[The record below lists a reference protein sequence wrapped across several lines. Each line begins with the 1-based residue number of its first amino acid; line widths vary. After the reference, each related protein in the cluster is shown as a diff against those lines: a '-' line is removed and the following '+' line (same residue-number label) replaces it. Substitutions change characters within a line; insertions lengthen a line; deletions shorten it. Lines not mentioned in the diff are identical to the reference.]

1 VDVTVLTLHYVGSG
15 GGTGSPLDP
24 GRISM
29 RDVTAERQDIDRAVA
44 GCTLPSVFA
53 NLVARHPGARTIRW
67 RDADGS
73 WRDKTLAEYRES
85 VRDAALG
92 LASIGFVP
100 GEFGLV
106 MASNRP
112 EHGVGDLGIIHARGA
127 SVTLYNTL
135 APDQVAWI
143 AEHCGATVAIVE
155 TEEHLEKFR
164 KVRHQLPRL
173 RTIVTLDADPAGDE
187 GVIRWTDLLA
197 RGAEAAAADPGA
209 FDRAWRQLE
218 PDDLLSLIYTSGT
231 TGTPKGVMY
240 SHHNVLWTAEAIRR
254 HWGDDMLGSSRLISY
269 LPLAHVSERFTSHW
283 GPIWQGLH
291 VDTPGSITFCPDM
304 TQLLGYLQEVRPTVF
319 VGVPRVWEK
328 FQTAIRAGLAAQPEE
343 VRAAVAR
350 AMDAG
355 RTAAEL
361 RHAGAEV
368 PAELAAGVTASAP
381 VFAGIRAKLGLDE
394 CKLAV
399 TTTAPT
405 PLDLELFWA
414 GVGLPLHEV
423 WGMSELTG
431 PATAVPPDDLRLGT
445 VGALLPGVEARIGED
460 GELMIR
466 GGNVM
471 LGYYRDEER
480 TAETL
485 DADGWLHTGDIAT
498 EDDGWYRIV
507 DRKKELII
515 TSSGKNIA
523 PAQVE
528 SLLKLNPL
536 VGQAIAV
543 GDTRSHLTA
552 LIVLDADIAP
562 AWAAQQGLGP
572 LGMDE
577 LARHPLV
584 VAAVTAGVA
593 EANSHLARIEQV
605 KRFAILPREW
615 TPESGELTPTQ
626 KLKRRVVLDRYSAE
640 ISSLYADAP
649 GGYEVAARRDGVATP
664 DR

>member
-1 VDVTVLTLHYVGSG
+1 
-15 GGTGSPLDP
+15 
-24 GRISM
+24 M
-29 RDVTAERQDIDRAVA
+29 RDVAAERQDIDQTVA
-44 GCTLPSVFA
+44 GYTLPSVFA
-53 NLVARHPGARTIRW
+53 ELVAKHPDARTVRW
-67 RDADGS
+67 RDDDGTF
-73 WRDKTLAEYRES
+73 RDQTLTEYRAT

-92 LASIGFVP
+92 LISLGFAP

-112 EHGVGDLGIIHARGA
+112 EHGAADLGIIHARGA

-135 APDQVAWI
+135 APDQIAWI
-143 AEHCGATVAIVE
+143 AEHCGATIAIVE

-164 KVRHQLPRL
+164 KVRHLLPRL

-187 GVIRWTDLLA
+187 GVLRWTDMLA
-197 RGAEAAAADPGA
+197 RGAAAAAADPEA
-209 FDRAWRQLE
+209 FDRSWRELE

-240 SHHNVLWTAEAIRR
+240 SHHNVVWTAESIRR

-283 GPIWQGLH
+283 GPLWHGLH
-291 VDTPGSITFCPDM
+291 TEAPGSITFCPDM
-304 TQLLGYLQEVRPTVF
+304 TQLLPYLQEVHPTVF

-328 FQTAIRAGLAAQPEE
+328 FQTAIRAGLGAQPEE
-343 VRAAVAR
+343 VRTAVAG
-350 AMDAG
+350 AMEAG
-355 RTAAEL
+355 RKVAEL
-361 RHAGAEV
+361 RHAGEEV
-368 PAELAAGVTASAP
+368 PAELAAAVESYAP
-381 VFAGIRAKLGLDE
+381 VYAGIRAKLGLDE
-394 CKLAV
+394 VRLAV

-405 PLDLELFWA
+405 PLGLELFWA
-414 GVGLPLHEV
+414 GLGLPLHEV

-431 PATAVPPDDLRLGT
+431 PATAVPPHDLRLGT
-445 VGALLPGVEARIGED
+445 VGTLLAGVEAKIGDD
-460 GELMIR
+460 GELLVR

-471 LGYYRDEER
+471 LGYYRDDER

-485 DADGWLHTGDIAT
+485 DADGWLHTGDIAV

-528 SLLKLNPL
+528 SLLKLSPL
-536 VGQAIAV
+536 VGQAITV
-543 GDTRSHLTA
+543 GDSRSHLTA

-562 AWAAQQGLGP
+562 AWAAQQGLGQ

-577 LARHPLV
+577 LARHPAV

-605 KRFAILPREW
+605 KRFAVLPREW

-626 KLKRRVVLDRYSAE
+626 KLKRRVVLDRYADE
-640 ISSLYADAP
+640 IASLYADPP
-649 GGYEVAARRDGVATP
+649 GGHEVAPR
-664 DR
+664 

>member
-1 VDVTVLTLHYVGSG
+1 
-15 GGTGSPLDP
+15 
-24 GRISM
+24 M
-29 RDVTAERQDIDRAVA
+29 RDVAAERQDIDQMVA
-44 GCTLPSVFA
+44 GYTLPSVFA
-53 NLVARHPGARTIRW
+53 ELVAKHPDARTVRW
-67 RDADGS
+67 RDDDGTF
-73 WRDKTLAEYRES
+73 RDQTLTEYRAT

-92 LASIGFVP
+92 LLALGFTP

-112 EHGVGDLGIIHARGA
+112 EHGVADLGIIHARGA

-135 APDQVAWI
+135 APDQIAWI
-143 AEHCGATVAIVE
+143 AEHCGATIAIVE

-164 KVRHQLPRL
+164 KVRHLLPRL

-187 GVIRWTDLLA
+187 GVLRWTDLLA
-197 RGAEAAAADPGA
+197 RGAEAAAADPEA
-209 FDRAWRQLE
+209 FDRSWRE
-218 PDDLLSLIYTSGT
+218 TKPDDLLSLIYTSGT

-240 SHHNVLWTAEAIRR
+240 SHHNVVWTAESIRR

-283 GPIWQGLH
+283 GPLWHGLH
-291 VDTPGSITFCPDM
+291 TEQPGSITFCPDM
-304 TQLLGYLQEVRPTVF
+304 TQLLPYLQATKPTVF

-328 FQTAIRAGLAAQPEE
+328 LQTAIRAGVGAQPEE
-343 VRAAVAR
+343 LRTAITGAL
-350 AMDAG
+350 DAG
-355 RTAAEL
+355 RKAAEL
-361 RHAGAEV
+361 RHAGQDV
-368 PAELAAGVTASAP
+368 PAELAAAVTASAP
-381 VFAGIRAKLGLDE
+381 VYGGILAKLGLDE
-394 CKLAV
+394 VRLAV

-414 GVGLPLHEV
+414 GLGLPLHEV

-431 PATAVPPDDLRLGT
+431 PATAVPPHDVRLGT
-445 VGALLPGVEARIGED
+445 VGPLLAGVEARIDAD
-460 GELMIR
+460 GELLIR

-471 LGYYRDEER
+471 QGYYRDDER
-480 TAETL
+480 TAEAL
-485 DADGWLHTGDIAT
+485 DADGWLHTGDIAV

-528 SLLKLNPL
+528 SLLKLSPL
-536 VGQAIAV
+536 VGQAITV
-543 GDTRSHLTA
+543 GDSRSHLTA

-562 AWAAQQGLGP
+562 AWAAQQGLGQ
-572 LGMDE
+572 LGMEE
-577 LARHPLV
+577 LARHPAV

-593 EANSHLARIEQV
+593 EANTHLARIEQV

-626 KLKRRVVLDRYSAE
+626 KLKRRVVLDRYAE
-640 ISSLYADAP
+640 EIASLYADQP
-649 GGYEVAARRDGVATP
+649 GGYEVAPR
-664 DR
+664 

>member
-1 VDVTVLTLHYVGSG
+1 
-15 GGTGSPLDP
+15 
-24 GRISM
+24 M
-29 RDVTAERQDIDRAVA
+29 RDVAAERQDIDQMVA
-44 GCTLPSVFA
+44 GYTLPSVFA
-53 NLVARHPGARTIRW
+53 ELVAKHPDARTVRW
-67 RDADGS
+67 RDDDGTF
-73 WRDKTLAEYRES
+73 RDQTLTEYRAT

-92 LASIGFVP
+92 LLALGFAP

-112 EHGVGDLGIIHARGA
+112 EHGVADLGIIHARGA

-135 APDQVAWI
+135 APDQIAWI
-143 AEHCGATVAIVE
+143 AEHCGATIAIVE

-164 KVRHQLPRL
+164 KVRHLLPHL

-187 GVIRWTDLLA
+187 GVLRWTDLLA
-197 RGAEAAAADPGA
+197 RGAEAAAADPEA
-209 FDRAWRQLE
+209 FDRSWRE
-218 PDDLLSLIYTSGT
+218 TKPDDLLSLIYTSGT

-240 SHHNVLWTAEAIRR
+240 SHHNVVWTAESIRR

-283 GPIWQGLH
+283 GPLWHGLH
-291 VDTPGSITFCPDM
+291 TEQPGSITFCPDM
-304 TQLLGYLQEVRPTVF
+304 TQLLPYLQATKPTVF

-328 FQTAIRAGLAAQPEE
+328 LQTAIRAGVGAQPEE
-343 VRAAVAR
+343 LRTAITGAL
-350 AMDAG
+350 DAG
-355 RTAAEL
+355 RKAAEL
-361 RHAGAEV
+361 RHAGQDV
-368 PAELAAGVTASAP
+368 PAELAAAVTASAP
-381 VFAGIRAKLGLDE
+381 VYGGILARLGLDE
-394 CKLAV
+394 VRLAV

-414 GVGLPLHEV
+414 GLGLPLHEV

-431 PATAVPPDDLRLGT
+431 PATAVPPHDVRLGT
-445 VGALLPGVEARIGED
+445 VGPLLAGVEAKIGED

-471 LGYYRDEER
+471 LGYYRDAER

-485 DADGWLHTGDIAT
+485 DADGWLHTGDIAV

-528 SLLKLNPL
+528 SLLKLSPL
-536 VGQAIAV
+536 VGQAITV
-543 GDTRSHLTA
+543 GDSRSHLTA

-562 AWAAQQGLGP
+562 AWAAQQGLGQ
-572 LGMDE
+572 LGMDD
-577 LARHPLV
+577 LARHPAV
-584 VAAVTAGVA
+584 VEAVTAGVA
-593 EANSHLARIEQV
+593 EANTHLARIEQV

-626 KLKRRVVLDRYSAE
+626 KLKRRVVLDRYAE
-640 ISSLYADAP
+640 EIASLYADQP
-649 GGYEVAARRDGVATP
+649 GGYEVAPR
-664 DR
+664 